1 VKTWKKNRITKVHR
15 ETIIGEPWQIQYALE
30 CSEDSEKLNTSFIER
45 LNLTIRRNT
54 SYLHRQTPAHARSAQ
69 ALAEQLDLQ
78 RCYYNFMR
86 PHLALKFDNQIWTPA
101 MMAGITKR
109 KLTWRDVL
117 SHYLLAIM
125 LVLLTDDDVQED
137 RIQAAA

>member
-1 VKTWKKNRITKVHR
+1 ML
-15 ETIIGEPWQIQYALE
+15 IGEPWQIQHALE

-54 SYLHRQTPAHARSAQ
+54 SYLHRQTPAHARRQ
-69 ALAEQLDLQ
+69 ETLAAQLDLQ

-86 PHLALKFDNQIWTPA
+86 PHLGLKFGNHIWTPA

-117 SHYLLAIM
+117 SYFIDAIILM
-125 LVLLTDDDVQED
+125 LLTDDDIQEN
-137 RIQAAA
+137 RVQAAA